1 MLLEGICRMESL
13 GEVVPLLE
21 DMFEKGICLD
31 VVAYSVLLN
40 GFCKAGMLIS
50 AMEILCRMYK
60 FGVFP
65 NDVVYSTLIYN
76 FCKQQHVL
84 KAMRVYAM
92 MHKTGHSPDVF
103 ICHSLISSLC
113 TGGRVREAEDFM
125 RHMHKIG
132 LVPDSVIDCYGN
144 VGEGLKALSWFDKMA
159 SLGRQPSVYT
169 YASLRKGMFRGGNLT
184 EALGLF
190 NRLRGICCA
199 TDVVVVYNSLLAEI
213 CKLGH
218 FHMVLIL
225 IDEMVQN
232 NVLPDSHTYT
242 SLLAGLCGND
252 KLVAAILLLE
262 RALSRGDPS
271 SNRVMY
277 TCIVDGLFKSGLP
290 KIAGYFF
297 DEMIGKGLSPDT
309 VALNVVMDG
318 YSKHG
323 RMDKVS
329 SFFSTMREPSLTT
342 YNILLRSYSRRKNI
356 SECSK
361 LYQSLREKGF
371 TPDKVTSHYVTLG
384 LCKSKLPD
392 IGVKFMIKM
401 ILGGIAADK
410 FTFNMII
417 SKYCERGEMKKA
429 LVLLTLMTTLGVSPD
444 GDTYNSIFKGLKRTL
459 DFQNSHRL
467 LHIMIEEGFTPIDR
481 QYCNL
486 ITSMCKVGDVKG
498 AFKLKDEMEL
508 LGISSSRTI
517 AEGAII
523 RGLVRRGKMEE
534 AMLVLECMLRV
545 HLLPTVATFT
555 TVMHGLCKSCKLCEA
570 LKLKTTMELHGAK
583 PDVIAYN
590 VLITGLCAGGNI
602 DDAYHLYEELKERGM
617 CPTITTFTVLLN
629 AFCSAGNDHLAN
641 GESFLNDLQERGL
654 ADELHSNTQALCER
668 LTIVK
673 EKLNALRKKKK
684 KRR

>member
-1 MLLEGICRMESL
+1 MLLEGICRTESL

-84 KAMRVYAM
+84 KAMRVYSM

-103 ICHSLISSLC
+103 ICNSLISSLC
-113 TGGRVREAEDFM
+113 TGGRIREAEDFM

-132 LVPDSVIDCYGN
+132 LVPDSVAFHSVIDCYAN

-159 SLGRQPSVYT
+159 NLGRQPSVYT
-169 YASLRKGMFRGGNLT
+169 YASLRKGICRGGNLT

-218 FHMVLIL
+218 FHMALIL

-262 RALSRGDPS
+262 RALSRGAPS

-277 TCIVDGLFKSGLP
+277 TFIVDGLFKSGLP

-297 DEMIGKGLSPDT
+297 DEMIRKSLSPDT

-323 RMDKVS
+323 QMDKVS
-329 SFFSTMREPSLTT
+329 SFFSSMREPSLTT

-384 LCKSKLPD
+384 LC
-392 IGVKFMIKM
+392 
-401 ILGGIAADK
+401 
-410 FTFNMII
+410 
-417 SKYCERGEMKKA
+417 
-429 LVLLTLMTTLGVSPD
+429 VSPD

-486 ITSMCKVGDVKG
+486 ITSMCKVGYVKG

-517 AEGAII
+517 AEGSII

-590 VLITGLCAGGNI
+590 VLITGLCAGGHI

-629 AFCSAGNDHLAN
+629 AFCSAGNDHLAK
-641 GESFLNDLQERGL
+641 GESLLNDLQERGL